1 LKTKTLKRKK
11 KHQDKLSMDD
21 AQMQRGQQW
30 LTKLLQLMGIK
41 AAIKITKVEQELD
54 GTICC
59 WLAIDESNLTSEQV
73 QIIIGNQGET
83 IDAIQYLANA
93 LLHIGV
99 DKTESGYFMID
110 IGDYRVNS
118 QIELQNIAATI
129 AQKVRETGQE
139 EEIKSLSSVERRQ
152 IHSILSQS
160 EDLQTESRGNE
171 PDRRLVVRLR

>member
-1 LKTKTLKRKK
+1 
-11 KHQDKLSMDD
+11 MDD

>member
-1 LKTKTLKRKK
+1 
-11 KHQDKLSMDD
+11 MDD

-129 AQKVRETGQE
+129 AQKVRETGLE

>member
-1 LKTKTLKRKK
+1 
-11 KHQDKLSMDD
+11 MDD
-21 AQMQRGQQW
+21 AQMQQGQQW

-41 AAIKITKVEQELD
+41 AATKITKVERELD
-54 GTICC
+54 GTPCC

-73 QIIIGNQGET
+73 EIIIGNQGET

-93 LLHIGV
+93 LLHIGL
-99 DKTESGYFMID
+99 DQTESGYFMID
-110 IGDYRVNS
+110 IQDYRVNS
-118 QIELQNIAATI
+118 QIKLQNLAATI